1 MILQTKELKKIINV
15 VKPGLSQKHLVPGM
29 TRLILTGEFIVT
41 YNGQECI
48 HYPLQT
54 DFSCSINA
62 SEFIKTIDR
71 LKKPD
76 VHLEIEGNQLVLK
89 SGRIRTKF
97 NIDADIKIVSDIIE
111 QIMKEIEEGS
121 AKDEWVEVP
130 EVFTKAVA
138 NVAFAASTDKTKQ
151 TQCCIH
157 SKYGY
162 IIAADIHMGKVG
174 FHFLDDESIF
184 PEFMIIAKDALSI
197 INAKVE
203 LMFITKA
210 WIHFATE
217 DGVIFSIR
225 KIEGAFPYDAIFKQ
239 LEDTSPDL
247 ISIKMP
253 PDISEAIETT
263 GIFADDEDFPILITV
278 SNNLMQFEAKSEMG
292 EGEYESII
300 EYEGDKFSFRI
311 NSTLIKYILGVTN
324 EMEID
329 KEHRKAVFNAGNFWY
344 VMPVRVL
351 E

>member
-1 MILQTKELKKIINV
+1 
-15 VKPGLSQKHLVPGM
+15 
-29 TRLILTGEFIVT
+29 
-41 YNGQECI
+41 
-48 HYPLQT
+48 
-54 DFSCSINA
+54 
-62 SEFIKTIDR
+62 
-71 LKKPD
+71 
-76 VHLEIEGNQLVLK
+76 
-89 SGRIRTKF
+89 
-97 NIDADIKIVSDIIE
+97 
-111 QIMKEIEEGS
+111 
-121 AKDEWVEVP
+121 
-130 EVFTKAVA
+130 
-138 NVAFAASTDKTKQ
+138 
-151 TQCCIH
+151 
-157 SKYGY
+157 
-162 IIAADIHMGKVG
+162 
-174 FHFLDDESIF
+174 
-184 PEFMIIAKDALSI
+184 MIIAKDALSI

-203 LMFITKA
+203 LMFIAKA

-239 LEDTSPDL
+239 LEDTSTDL

-292 EGEYESII
+292 EGEYESVI

-329 KEHRKAVFNAGNFWY
+329 KEHRKAVFNAGDFWY

-351 E
+351 G